1 MLECEHVA
9 ELVAL
14 VARNR
19 PLLGEG
25 INPVLAIPETG
36 EAGDVL
42 YYAEILVVGFFNEKA
57 IVLNAGLFGRTRR
70 RILRDQGGAEK
81 DSNEAASNAEGG
93 W

>member
-1 MLECEHVA
+1 MLECERVA
-9 ELVAL
+9 ELVTL

-81 DSNEAASNAEGG
+81 ENNEAASNAEGG